1 MPDLD
6 KSKEI
11 TDITFDHNGAHL
23 AVCHK
28 AQGGSANLAHDALIM
43 KGSLPISDEII
54 KSLSDVYPKE
64 HIEKMSYRNLRN
76 QLESMI
82 EGAYRAAGF
91 GYPYVWVV
99 DLDEDTVVYSFEET
113 KYAIKFID
121 GDNGVEI
128 LGDIKEAIEHT
139 IYLSVDGKE
148 LLLKHAGIPIS
159 EEVDVIIAS
168 EVQTPLENNKLTK
181 VANNMPDNKEVIV
194 KSQDEL
200 DELVKAQAG
209 LLNQEAITK
218 AVNDALASDK
228 ADRAQV
234 ELEKST
240 VSIVKSFT
248 FVKEEDSKAVVKAI
262 LASGEDSVAFIKAL
276 ESAKESIE
284 AIEAEKEVIKKEF
297 GEKENADLSE
307 PKDVTVVK
315 SGAEL
320 YKSLQEKVASTLA
333 ATK

>member
-1 MPDLD
+1 
-6 KSKEI
+6 
-11 TDITFDHNGAHL
+11 
-23 AVCHK
+23 
-28 AQGGSANLAHDALIM
+28 
-43 KGSLPISDEII
+43 
-54 KSLSDVYPKE
+54 
-64 HIEKMSYRNLRN
+64 MSV
-76 QLESMI
+76 
-82 EGAYRAAGF
+82 G
-91 GYPYVWVV
+91 
-99 DLDEDTVVYSFEET
+99 
-113 KYAIKFID
+113 
-121 GDNGVEI
+121 
-128 LGDIKEAIEHT
+128 
-139 IYLSVDGKE
+139 
-148 LLLKHAGIPIS
+148 
-159 EEVDVIIAS
+159 
-168 EVQTPLENNKLTK
+168 
-181 VANNMPDNKEVIV
+181 KEVIV

-200 DELVKAQAG
+200 DELVKAQAA
-209 LLNQEAITK
+209 LLSQESITK
-218 AVNDALASDK
+218 AVNDALALDK